1 MGVLSCDRNNCENI
15 MCDRYSHKY
24 GYICLECF
32 EELIM
37 SGPETNIE
45 KFINTKKTTAS
56 NQDATFARFNVEFP
70 YNC

>member
-15 MCDRYSHKY
+15 MYDRYSHVY

-32 EELIM
+32 EELID

-45 KFINTKKTTAS
+45 KFMNTKKTTALK
-56 NQDATFARFNVEFP
+56 QDAAYTRFNVEFP
-70 YNC
+70 YT